1 MLHEHCFKFRR
12 DKLTPIYRDP
22 VHDFGLFQYDPNS
35 IKHMEVTSLELCS
48 SCAQIG
54 LDVRLI
60 GNDGGEKMS
69 ILEATLARLDRN
81 APNYGRGGFNDFNTF
96 YYQASQVPQVDLQEV
111 PYSIKMERSLL

>member
-1 MLHEHCFKFRR
+1 MTLGCFSM
-12 DKLTPIYRDP
+12 TQIP
-22 VHDFGLFQYDPNS
+22 

-69 ILEATLARLDRN
+69 IL
-81 APNYGRGGFNDFNTF
+81 
-96 YYQASQVPQVDLQEV
+96 
-111 PYSIKMERSLL
+111 